1 MKSLTDYKIIKDGKL
16 IAEGTAKDC
25 YEKLGMTKGSFF
37 NMVLHAEAHGV
48 QVEKKRRE
56 KKSTRCDLEC
66 LYCKYP
72 DCILP
77 SSKTPSLE
85 MDYSKMA
92 DGIRQGGICKHD
104 NRTASNNN

>member
-16 IAEGTAKDC
+16 IAEGAAKDC
-25 YEKLGMTKGSFF
+25 YEKLGMTKGQFA
-37 NMVLHAEAHGV
+37 NMTKHAERHGM
-48 QVEKKRRE
+48 QVEKVRH
-56 KKSTRCDLEC
+56 KKESAYCDLEC

-85 MDYSKMA
+85 FDYSEMV
-92 DGIRQGGICKHD
+92 DGIRKRGKHKK
-104 NRTASNNN
+104 

>member
-16 IAEGTAKDC
+16 IAEGSAKDC
-25 YEKLGMTKGSFF
+25 YEKLGMTKGQFA
-37 NMVLHAEAHGV
+37 NMTKHDEWHGM
-48 QVEKKRRE
+48 QVEKVRH
-56 KKSTRCDLEC
+56 KKESAYCDLEC

-77 SSKTPSLE
+77 SNITPSLE
-85 MDYSKMA
+85 IDYSEMV
-92 DGIRQGGICKHD
+92 DGIRQGGNYKHD